1 MPSLLQG
8 LGTHLWRGPELLFD
22 ASSSLSLCCFQVAR
36 GGREREGAKALAP
49 GVVLSGD
56 ACPLGIGHP
65 DAYCLVEHVVK
76 LFKTLGDASPQ
87 QLCHMEMCFHW
98 TLPPSP
104 PPVPA
109 HITAPHRLLLLV
121 VPWTGSQKSSTAWL
135 PSMAPTWPQATHAS
149 SSHQMTVVGRGQ
161 AAASLCGAIP
171 SQFLFSC
178 SVQNTDQ

>member
-8 LGTHLWRGPELLFD
+8 LGTHLRRRPELLSD

-56 ACPLGIGHP
+56 ACPLGIGH
-65 DAYCLVEHVVK
+65 LVEHVVNF
-76 LFKTLGDASPQ
+76 FKTLGDASPQ

-98 TLPPSP
+98 ALPPL

-109 HITAPHRLLLLV
+109 HITAPRRLLLLV

-135 PSMAPTWPQATHAS
+135 PSMAPAWPQATHAS
-149 SSHQMTVVGRGQ
+149 LSHQMRVVGREQ
-161 AAASLCGAIP
+161 AASSLCGAIP